1 MFEYDV
7 KFIFDGFLIITSV
20 YAPDDDVAENT
31 GIDKLAENGL
41 DVRDFGR
48 YQMELEIMAEIL

>member
-20 YAPDDDVAENT
+20 YAPSDDLAENA

-41 DVRDFGR
+41 DIRDFGR
-48 YQMELEIMAEIL
+48 HQIELEIMAEIL